1 MLLVTSPWALRVL
14 NPAAIPIPAIPASA
28 TSNAHFTER
37 SVRSLIHSIRAAWR
51 NP

>member
-1 MLLVTSPWALRVL
+1 VGIAGVEPRRDPDSG
-14 NPAAIPIPAIPASA
+14 IPAST

-37 SVRSLIHSIRAAWR
+37 SVRSLIHSIRAAWP

>member
-14 NPAAIPIPAIPASA
+14 NPAAIPIPASA